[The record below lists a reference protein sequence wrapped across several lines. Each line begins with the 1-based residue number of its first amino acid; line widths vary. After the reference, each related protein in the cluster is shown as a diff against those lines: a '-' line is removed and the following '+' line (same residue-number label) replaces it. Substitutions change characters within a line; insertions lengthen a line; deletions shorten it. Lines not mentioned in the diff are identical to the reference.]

1 MRRRNQKI
9 GIVSYSSRK
18 EEETLINKKRS
29 SSNHKWEGRASGK
42 KGAWKSF
49 ILPPQ
54 PASRLEK
61 RNENRKQSQRDL
73 GKPVSGLRLG
83 DYANQRRET
92 RQLEI
97 RESQM
102 SERAVGQHLRVRMQR
117 RLSEVSWGIYPYKF
131 TERGAGFFFLECSNS
146 WFFLIWYVYFLSN
159 VCGNSKEFLTM
170 KKLGLYD
177 C

>member
-29 SSNHKWEGRASGK
+29 SSNHKWEGRASAK
-42 KGAWKSF
+42 KGAWRSF

-61 RNENRKQSQRDL
+61 RNENMKQSQRDL

-102 SERAVGQHLRVRMQR
+102 SERAVGQLTRSIPR
-117 RLSEVSWGIYPYKF
+117 W
-131 TERGAGFFFLECSNS
+131 FLP
-146 WFFLIWYVYFLSN
+146 
-159 VCGNSKEFLTM
+159 K
-170 KKLGLYD
+170 
-177 C
+177 